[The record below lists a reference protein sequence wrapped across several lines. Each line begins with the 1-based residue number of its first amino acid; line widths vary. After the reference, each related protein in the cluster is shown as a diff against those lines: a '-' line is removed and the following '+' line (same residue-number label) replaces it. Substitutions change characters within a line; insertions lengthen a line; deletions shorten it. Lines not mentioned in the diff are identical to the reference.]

1 MSEPK
6 LPSWMNYSD
15 YEDIMHYLRLF
26 GEMKPY
32 YLKAEDVFNAEQEVM
47 KRKIDDGLRLIDVAK
62 EMIWSYKYKERWHQL
77 PKDENMDLTEAKQV
91 LTDNGYLLK
100 ENANELTKQEK
111 YALLYLLLKEQGVKL
126 TSNFKDS
133 VIDDQE
139 IDFVINNEYPASI
152 KNGQFGGVSDDL
164 ADDPDTIYYAV
175 WFSDDEDDYREE
187 TYDINEIIEYVKAGK
202 WNQFVKEELLSW

>member
-1 MSEPK
+1 MKEPK

-26 GEMKPY
+26 GEIKPY

-91 LTDNGYLLK
+91 LKENGYLLK
-100 ENANELTKQEK
+100 ENTNELTKQEK

-126 TSNFKDS
+126 IADFKDS
-133 VIDDQE
+133 VIYDQE
-139 IDFVINNEYPASI
+139 IDFVIDNKYPASI
-152 KNGQFGGVSDDL
+152 KNGQFGGMSDDL

-175 WFSDDEDDYREE
+175 WFSDDEDDYKEE
-187 TYDINEIIEYVKAGK
+187 TCDINEIIEYLKAGK

>member
-1 MSEPK
+1 
-6 LPSWMNYSD
+6 MN
-15 YEDIMHYLRLF
+15 L
-26 GEMKPY
+26 
-32 YLKAEDVFNAEQEVM
+32 N
-47 KRKIDDGLRLIDVAK
+47 
-62 EMIWSYKYKERWHQL
+62 
-77 PKDENMDLTEAKQV
+77 EAKQV
-91 LTDNGYLLK
+91 LTENGYLLK
-100 ENANELTKQEK
+100 ENTNELTKQEK

-139 IDFVINNEYPASI
+139 IDFVINDEYPASI
-152 KNGQFGGVSDDL
+152 KNGQFGGISDDL

-202 WNQFVKEELLSW
+202 WKQFVKEELLSW